1 MYRQLPVMVNP
12 DLSKSGGHFL
22 IIIHFFLLF
31 LFHFIF
37 SLFLP
42 CRHQL
47 LLQFLSISPSLTLLT
62 PFSAPTTPLF
72 HGSQCDRTTALPYGL
87 ETLLVWNT
95 LMAHLSMLSHH
106 PCMAVFAA
114 FPIL

>member
-1 MYRQLPVMVNP
+1 MYRQLPIIVNP
-12 DLSKSGGHFL
+12 DLSRSGGHFL
-22 IIIHFFLLF
+22 IIIHFLF
-31 LFHFIF
+31 LFHSIF

-47 LLQFLSISPSLTLLT
+47 LPQVLSISPSLTPLT
-62 PFSAPTTPLF
+62 LFSAPTTSLF
-72 HGSQCDRTTALPYGL
+72 HGSQCNRTTALLYNL
-87 ETLLVWNT
+87 ETLLVWNV

-106 PCMAVFAA
+106 PCMAIFAA